1 MKLATKVFMS
11 RLLKTKKLKILVLV
25 TARKNSKRIKNK
37 NIVKIKGNKTLIDYT
52 FNFIKK
58 NLSYFDTLVSTDSNI
73 IKKSALKHKL
83 ICPWLRPKRLS
94 SDETKSIDVII
105 HAIKWYEKNYHK
117 INTIILLQPTSPFR
131 KFKDL
136 NNALNIYIKN
146 YKNNKKISVV
156 SCKKSKIFP
165 PLFKIKNDIMYKV
178 NKNYISPN
186 GSFYVISKKKIIKDK
201 KIYGPNTYAT
211 IIKGDKFNLD
221 VNDYYDLKK
230 AKEYLS

>member
-1 MKLATKVFMS
+1 MKSAIKVFMS
-11 RLLKTKKLKILVLV
+11 KLLKIKKLKILVLV

-37 NIVKIKGNKTLIDYT
+37 NIIKIKGNKTLIDYT
-52 FNFIKK
+52 FSFIKK
-58 NLSYFDTLVSTDSNI
+58 NLSYCNTLVSTDSNI

-131 KFKDL
+131 KVQDL
-136 NNALNIYIKN
+136 NNTLNMYVKN
-146 YKNNKKISVV
+146 YKNNKKISVI

-165 PLFKIKNDIMYKV
+165 TLFKIKNNIIYNV
-178 NKNYISPN
+178 NKNFVSPN
-186 GSFYVISKKKIIKDK
+186 GSFYVISRDKIIEDK
-201 KIYGPNTYAT
+201 KIYGSNTYVT

-221 VNDYYDLKK
+221 INDYYDLKK
-230 AKEYLS
+230 AKEYL